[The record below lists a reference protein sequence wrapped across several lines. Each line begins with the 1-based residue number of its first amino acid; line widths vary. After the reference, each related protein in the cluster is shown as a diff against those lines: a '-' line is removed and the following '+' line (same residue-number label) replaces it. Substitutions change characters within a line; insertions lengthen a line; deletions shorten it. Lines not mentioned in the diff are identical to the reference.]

1 MWGDENKQN
10 IDLGLPYIK
19 TNIGGNARTAFQA
32 VGLIIIAGTVA
43 VMVVGAVTGKVFR

>member
-32 VGLIIIAGTVA
+32 VGLIIIA